1 MNKKILLPSLWLLPF
16 FILLA
21 MFLLAPLVLIGIN
34 AFHYEDA
41 VWSLGHF
48 RDILSSPFYRQSI
61 TYALEISFYS
71 SLIALL
77 IALPGAYSLSILK
90 FSRFSELVLSFNSM
104 VSNFTGVP
112 LAFAFMILLGTNGV
126 FTLLMKQ
133 AGMGELINLYGKNGI
148 TIVYAYFQIPLAV
161 LLLYPA
167 CDAVKKEWKES
178 AALLG
183 AGNISF
189 WRHVGLPVLAPA
201 VGSTAVILFA
211 NAIGAYATVYAL
223 TQGNFNVLPVR
234 IAALV
239 SGDIFLEPNKAA
251 ALSLL
256 LIALLVLVALLNRLL
271 LRHSQKQ
278 RVSA

>member
-1 MNKKILLPSLWLLPF
+1 MRPALWLLPF
-16 FILLA
+16 AILLSL
-21 MFLLAPLVLIGIN
+21 FLFAPLVLIVIN
-34 AFHYEDA
+34 AFRSEEMA
-41 VWSLGHF
+41 WGLSNF
-48 RDILSSPFYRQSI
+48 QDIFTSSFYLQSI
-61 TYALEISFYS
+61 VYAVEISLYS
-71 SLIALL
+71 SIVALL
-77 IALPGAYSLSILK
+77 IALPGAYSLSVLK
-90 FSRFSELVLSFNSM
+90 PSRFSEMVLAFNSM

-126 FTLLMKQ
+126 FTLLMKES
-133 AGMGELINLYGKNGI
+133 GMDNLINLYGKEGI

-167 CDAVKKEWKES
+167 CDAVKQEWKES

-183 AGNISF
+183 ASNTAF

-201 VGSTAVILFA
+201 LGSTAVILFA

-223 TQGNFNVLPVR
+223 TQGNFNIMPVR

-239 SGDIFLEPNKAA
+239 SGDIFLEPNKAS

-256 LIALLVLVALLNRLL
+256 LIAILVIVAFINRII
-271 LRHSQKQ
+271 LRPRTKGI
-278 RVSA
+278 RA

>member
-1 MNKKILLPSLWLLPF
+1 MRPALWLLPF
-16 FILLA
+16 AILLSL
-21 MFLLAPLVLIGIN
+21 FLFAPLVLIVIN
-34 AFHYEDA
+34 AFRSEEMA
-41 VWSLGHF
+41 WGLSNF
-48 RDILSSPFYRQSI
+48 QDIFTSPFYLQSI
-61 TYALEISFYS
+61 VYAVEISLYS
-71 SLIALL
+71 SIVALL
-77 IALPGAYSLSILK
+77 IALPGAYSLSVLK
-90 FSRFSELVLSFNSM
+90 PSRFSEMVLAFNSM

-126 FTLLMKQ
+126 FTLLMKES
-133 AGMGELINLYGKNGI
+133 GMDNLINLYGKEGI

-167 CDAVKKEWKES
+167 CDAVKQEWKES

-183 AGNISF
+183 ASNTAF

-201 VGSTAVILFA
+201 LGSTAVILFA

-223 TQGNFNVLPVR
+223 TQGNFNIMPVR

-239 SGDIFLEPNKAA
+239 SGDIFLEPNKAS

-256 LIALLVLVALLNRLL
+256 LIAILVIVAFINRII
-271 LRHSQKQ
+271 LRPRTKGI
-278 RVSA
+278 RA